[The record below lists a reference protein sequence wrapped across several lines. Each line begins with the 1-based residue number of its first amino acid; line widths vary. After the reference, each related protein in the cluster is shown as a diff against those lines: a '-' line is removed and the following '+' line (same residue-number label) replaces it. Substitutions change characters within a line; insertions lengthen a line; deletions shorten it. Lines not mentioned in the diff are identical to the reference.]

1 MKEDVNGVN
10 EAHADEKASRALDK
24 PREVKRYIRA
34 ITWVVR
40 ILVGGTFVFSGFAK
54 CIDPLGTV
62 YKMAD
67 YIAVLPMD
75 IPEALILP
83 GAFTLCISEFLCGVF
98 LLFGCFRRFSPWLLA
113 AFMIFFTPFS
123 LWIAIAD
130 PVPDCGCFGDA
141 LVISNWETFWKNIAL
156 CVGTIWL
163 ILFNRF
169 TGWLIRPYLQWIAV
183 IVSGIFSLAVSLYGY
198 DWQPMIDFRPYPVGS
213 HLYSEATGTE
223 PEMVFIYEKDGEKKE
238 FKESDILP
246 SEDEGW
252 TFVDRKE
259 VAATHPEANSE
270 KETESVI
277 VYDEMGEED
286 VSRDVLGAGGKQLL
300 LLIPDLNATTPSSS
314 YTINSM
320 NTWATNLGID
330 FAAIV
335 AGSQE
340 EIETWKDLSMP
351 SYPIYTSED
360 TVIKEVARGNPS
372 IVYLEDG
379 VVMWKRTLLSLPVQ
393 DFLEKDVTQNPMDF
407 ALDSERLLIS
417 AVLIYIAAM
426 IILTGFSFI
435 PVLAGKI
442 SRLSAK
448 DR

>member
-1 MKEDVNGVN
+1 
-10 EAHADEKASRALDK
+10 
-24 PREVKRYIRA
+24 
-34 ITWVVR
+34 
-40 ILVGGTFVFSGFAK
+40 
-54 CIDPLGTV
+54 
-62 YKMAD
+62 
-67 YIAVLPMD
+67 
-75 IPEALILP
+75 
-83 GAFTLCISEFLCGVF
+83 
-98 LLFGCFRRFSPWLLA
+98 
-113 AFMIFFTPFS
+113 
-123 LWIAIAD
+123 
-130 PVPDCGCFGDA
+130 
-141 LVISNWETFWKNIAL
+141 
-156 CVGTIWL
+156 
-163 ILFNRF
+163 
-169 TGWLIRPYLQWIAV
+169 
-183 IVSGIFSLAVSLYGY
+183 
-198 DWQPMIDFRPYPVGS
+198 
-213 HLYSEATGTE
+213 
-223 PEMVFIYEKDGEKKE
+223 
-238 FKESDILP
+238 
-246 SEDEGW
+246 
-252 TFVDRKE
+252 
-259 VAATHPEANSE
+259 
-270 KETESVI
+270 
-277 VYDEMGEED
+277 
-286 VSRDVLGAGGKQLL
+286 
-300 LLIPDLNATTPSSS
+300 
-314 YTINSM
+314 M